1 MIDHDDKKNAK
12 RLDSRLG
19 ALRSELETLEADMK
33 GFAGDVEG
41 VVDNRVH
48 LALRKAENLAHRA
61 YRYAEES
68 SAHVAH
74 DVENWADGNI
84 DGARRSIQAQ
94 PFSALAISMGVGAL
108 VGAILGMCGH
118 RPPHPRHR

>member
-1 MIDHDDKKNAK
+1 MNNHDDNKNK

-33 GFAGDVEG
+33 GFAADVENTA
-41 VVDNRVH
+41 DNRVH

-74 DVENWADGNI
+74 DVESWADGNL
-84 DGARRSIQAQ
+84 DDARKTIRAQ
-94 PFSALAISMGVGAL
+94 PISALAISVGAGAL
-108 VGAILGMCGH
+108 VGAVLGLFG
-118 RPPHPRHR
+118 RSAPPPPPHR

>member
-1 MIDHDDKKNAK
+1 MFRPNNKKKAE

-19 ALRSELETLEADMK
+19 ALRSELETLESDMK
-33 GFAGDVEG
+33 GFANDVEG
-41 VVDNRVH
+41 IADKRVH
-48 LALRKAENLAHRA
+48 LALRKAEDLAHRA

-84 DGARRSIQAQ
+84 NDARNSIRAQ
-94 PFSALAISMGVGAL
+94 PFSAIAIFMGAGAL
-108 VGAILGMCGH
+108 IGAVLGVCG
-118 RPPHPRHR
+118 RCSPRK